1 MFISYKENKSSS
13 KRKSLYFN
21 KNIIATNI
29 RGSND
34 LLKDGS
40 GFLAN
45 NLDEMIEKI
54 IEIKNKKVKLATSDI
69 TQYKLDNVISEVEEI
84 LNNYISIK

>member
-1 MFISYKENKSSS
+1 M
-13 KRKSLYFN
+13 
-21 KNIIATNI
+21 
-29 RGSND
+29 
-34 LLKDGS
+34 LKDGS
-40 GFLAN
+40 GFLVN

-69 TQYKLDNVISEVEEI
+69 TQYKLDNVVSEVEEI